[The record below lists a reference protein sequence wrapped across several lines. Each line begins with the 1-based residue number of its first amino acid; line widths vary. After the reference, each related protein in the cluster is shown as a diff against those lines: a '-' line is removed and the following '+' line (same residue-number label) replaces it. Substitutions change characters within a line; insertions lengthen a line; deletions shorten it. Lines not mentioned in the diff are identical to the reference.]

1 MAPKKQNR
9 QNLIPVAGEIR
20 RLPTPR
26 TGRKQSSL
34 KSALSRQRV
43 TLEDLHNS
51 RERIQ
56 LKTLQRKISLSPPSD
71 RRPPEKLGDFLP
83 QWFQAHVTKT
93 GDVLATASETL
104 QATLPEK
111 LWHSIA
117 FGPLQRGLLTL
128 YCSCSPAKV
137 EVDMLLRP
145 GTPGLRHLQIAT
157 KGLIFKVKTVVD
169 RARSTG

>member
-1 MAPKKQNR
+1 MAANKSNHQHPISAAAAIKPLRTARAGFKK
-9 QNLIPVAGEIR
+9 
-20 RLPTPR
+20 
-26 TGRKQSSL
+26 SSS

-43 TLEDLHNS
+43 TLEDLRNS
-51 RERIQ
+51 RERMQ
-56 LKTLQRKISLSPPSD
+56 LKTLQRKISLSPRSD

-83 QWFQAHVTKT
+83 QWFQTHVTKT

-104 QATLPEK
+104 QSTLPEK
-111 LWHSIA
+111 LWRSIA

-128 YCSCSPAKV
+128 YCSCSTAKI

-169 RARSTG
+169 RARTTG